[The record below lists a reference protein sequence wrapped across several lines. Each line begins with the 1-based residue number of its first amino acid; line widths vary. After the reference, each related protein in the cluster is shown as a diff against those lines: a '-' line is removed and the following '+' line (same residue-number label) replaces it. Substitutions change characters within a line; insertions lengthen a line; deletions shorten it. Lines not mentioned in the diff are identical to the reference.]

1 MQTMETAQLFRASPE
16 HLLRNLEREGLRIA
30 ARSGKLEVRPSKA
43 ITPKARELIRKNKP
57 SLLHLLKPHPIS
69 AKRITELRK
78 LFRPPGII
86 AIDLLSSIRPRANTY
101 LGLPRDTI
109 TPKPELGFFA
119 KALEKGLDHSMPV
132 KHICKNSNSRKELT
146 LLAAV
151 LVPPGWFILLKKDLL
166 LINPP
171 NHMDSKIE
179 SQLSIQPG

>member
-16 HLLRNLEREGLRIA
+16 HLLRDLEREGLRIA

-43 ITPKARELIRKNKP
+43 ITPKARERIRKNKP

-78 LFRPPGII
+78 LFRPPGISTM
-86 AIDLLSSIRPRANTY
+86 DLLRAIRPRAGTY
-101 LGLPRDTI
+101 LGLPRNTV
-109 TPKPELGFFA
+109 TPQPELGFFA
-119 KALEKGLDHSMPV
+119 KALEQGLEHSMTV
-132 KHICKNSNSRKELT
+132 KHNCRNRDSRKELT

-151 LVPPGWFILLKKDLL
+151 LVPPGWLIWLKKDLL

-171 NHMDSKIE
+171 VHED
-179 SQLSIQPG
+179 

>member
-1 MQTMETAQLFRASPE
+1 M
-16 HLLRNLEREGLRIA
+16 
-30 ARSGKLEVRPSKA
+30 
-43 ITPKARELIRKNKP
+43 
-57 SLLHLLKPHPIS
+57 
-69 AKRITELRK
+69 RK

-119 KALEKGLDHSMPV
+119 KALEKGLNHSMPV
-132 KHICKNSNSRKELT
+132 KHIFKNINSRKELT

-151 LVPPGWFILLKKDLL
+151 LVLPGWFILLKKDLL

-179 SQLSIQPG
+179 SQSSIQPG

>member
-1 MQTMETAQLFRASPE
+1 M
-16 HLLRNLEREGLRIA
+16 
-30 ARSGKLEVRPSKA
+30 
-43 ITPKARELIRKNKP
+43 
-57 SLLHLLKPHPIS
+57 
-69 AKRITELRK
+69 RK

-86 AIDLLSSIRPRANTY
+86 AIDLLSSIRSIANTY

-119 KALEKGLDHSMPV
+119 KALEKGLNHSMPV
-132 KHICKNSNSRKELT
+132 KHIFKNINSRKELT

-171 NHMDSKIE
+171 NQMDSKLE
-179 SQLSIQPG
+179 SR

>member
-1 MQTMETAQLFRASPE
+1 M
-16 HLLRNLEREGLRIA
+16 
-30 ARSGKLEVRPSKA
+30 
-43 ITPKARELIRKNKP
+43 
-57 SLLHLLKPHPIS
+57 
-69 AKRITELRK
+69 RK

-101 LGLPRDTI
+101 LGLPRDTV

-151 LVPPGWFILLKKDLL
+151 LVPPGWFILLKKDFL

-171 NHMDSKIE
+171 NHLDSKIE
-179 SQLSIQPG
+179 SQSSIQPS